1 MKKLKKFLF
10 AAFTVAILSCLFCQP
25 AFAAISESD
34 VQAQVDAV
42 GKEAVSGN
50 VFIWFLCAIGF
61 LKVGQKID
69 SFLSSLGVNVGH
81 TGGSMLAEAMIAAR
95 GIGGIKNFSSHH
107 FGGGRNSSSTNV
119 NANGGKGSGGFGAG
133 FASGGL
139 AGVVSRKVTNS
150 AIKTAT
156 TTPGSKPSGLGS
168 LLGDAAAGGIGGHM
182 YASSVSKGGNFAN
195 NVIGS
200 VATGSIS
207 QMGSISGE
215 KAAEALHS
223 YMGYAA
229 LESGA
234 EIVPTFQNVEIGGG
248 RITGTEVTAEH
259 PEGMEIRRVDRSVNE
274 ILDGPGIQLSE
285 LAAKIQQLHIFF
297 SLLIPD
303 MSHEER
309 QLLDE
314 ALVRTYNTKGIT
326 HDNASLE
333 DPAQPGQYR
342 EMPVLGDL
350 YEILKTS
357 KETMRMA
364 HILNRLVNG
373 SASTFNK
380 QTNVRL
386 DNKYTVLDI
395 SSLTGDLLTVGM
407 FVALDFVWDRA
418 KADRTEEK
426 AIFIDECW
434 QLLSGAGAA
443 GVRLAGDFLLEIAK
457 TIRGYGGASIF
468 ASQDLAD
475 FFDLDGGR
483 FGKGI
488 INNSKTKIILNLEDD
503 EAQRVQEA
511 LHLSDA
517 ETMEIT
523 HFERGHGLISTNNN
537 NIMVEFKASPLEK
550 DLITTDRR
558 ELREIV
564 ERKRREQSTSAEQ
577 QI

>member
-34 VQAQVDAV
+34 VQTQVDAV

-95 GIGGIKNFSSHH
+95 GIGGIRNFSSHH

-119 NANGGKGSGGFGAG
+119 NANGSKGSGGFGAG

-234 EIVPTFQNVEIGGG
+234 ENVPTFQNVEIGGG

-259 PEGMEIRRVDRSVNE
+259 PEGISFGMYHADQYVAPE
-274 ILDGPGIQLSE
+274 
-285 LAAKIQQLHIFF
+285 
-297 SLLIPD
+297 
-303 MSHEER
+303 
-309 QLLDE
+309 
-314 ALVRTYNTKGIT
+314 
-326 HDNASLE
+326 
-333 DPAQPGQYR
+333 GQYTTIHAVDGTAWYKQYAVDAVDKSPYMAPDGSIASTSPLSKSCLHPRR
-342 EMPVLGDL
+342 ERTRYKCQKIKKAVFPKLWRPVPPQRIPSAAQSKPEKLFPPLPKALPQAVLTVQLQAQCGQVGSISEKSLWQSLPCLCCRYYLFSCSPVLF
-350 YEILKTS
+350 
-357 KETMRMA
+357 
-364 HILNRLVNG
+364 
-373 SASTFNK
+373 SA
-380 QTNVRL
+380 
-386 DNKYTVLDI
+386 D
-395 SSLTGDLLTVGM
+395 
-407 FVALDFVWDRA
+407 
-418 KADRTEEK
+418 
-426 AIFIDECW
+426 
-434 QLLSGAGAA
+434 
-443 GVRLAGDFLLEIAK
+443 
-457 TIRGYGGASIF
+457 
-468 ASQDLAD
+468 
-475 FFDLDGGR
+475 
-483 FGKGI
+483 
-488 INNSKTKIILNLEDD
+488 
-503 EAQRVQEA
+503 
-511 LHLSDA
+511 
-517 ETMEIT
+517 
-523 HFERGHGLISTNNN
+523 
-537 NIMVEFKASPLEK
+537 
-550 DLITTDRR
+550 
-558 ELREIV
+558 
-564 ERKRREQSTSAEQ
+564 
-577 QI
+577 